1 MSRYQVD
8 KVLREVVLDDVA
20 CEAFKSD
27 PGAFLAG
34 RDLTD
39 EERKALAEVDY
50 PTLYRL
56 GAHHFVLSGFTMK
69 VWAGDRRAL
78 QAEYRQRIA
87 PFGYPD
93 FAT

>member
-8 KVLREVVLDDVA
+8 KVLREVVLGDA
-20 CEAFKSD
+20 AAEAFKSD
-27 PGAFLAG
+27 PAAYLAG

-50 PTLYRL
+50 PTLYCL
-56 GAHHFVLSGFTMK
+56 GAHPFVLAGFTMK

-78 QAEYRQRIA
+78 QAEYRQHIA